1 MDLALH
7 NVACV
12 MTGAVFSNKAGGF
25 QRQIFITTERGEK
38 LALMLYSDRS
48 DDLCARGTDARFPA
62 YETEREAA

>member
-1 MDLALH
+1 MELALH

-38 LALMLYSDRS
+38 LALMLYADRS
-48 DDLCARGTDARFPA
+48 DDLCARGTDARFPNL
-62 YETEREAA
+62 ETAEAA